1 MDTRTFEMIKS
12 KIEVLKQKK
21 AKAEGAIESI
31 LENWKTTYGFSS
43 IEDAE
48 KKLSELTTQQQAI
61 ETEVEDYFTELKEL
75 TNWGLI

>member
-21 AKAEGAIESI
+21 AKAEGVIESI
-31 LENWKTTYGFSS
+31 LENWKTTYGFTSV
-43 IEDAE
+43 EEAE
-48 KKLSELTTQQQAI
+48 IKLNELTTQQQAI
-61 ETEVEDYFTELKEL
+61 ETELEEYFTELKEL